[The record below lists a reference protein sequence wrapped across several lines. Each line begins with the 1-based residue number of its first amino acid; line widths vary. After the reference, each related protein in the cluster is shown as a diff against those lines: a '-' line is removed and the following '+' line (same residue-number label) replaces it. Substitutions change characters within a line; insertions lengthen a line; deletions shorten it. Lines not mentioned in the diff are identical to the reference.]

1 MGPYLSIIFLFFAI
15 IIGNVQCTDI
25 QLDEY
30 IRDMKNLKADFDNIH
45 NKYIESTSNETGS
58 NETLLIQEQQI
69 NDFRNKVSHLLN
81 KYKDQE
87 ALIKGAIDRSN
98 HEVYRVFNEL
108 QQIDAQLGNIRHQ
121 INENVITRDIAQQ
134 NLNRQHAEIHQD
146 VLGQGHLADIDEL
159 NGRRRHAMSQ
169 IAALSQQT
177 AQKNAEIANLHAQL
191 SHLEARSRELNALK
205 ESYQHFQNKAVPWVN
220 ILGEAVQWLQR
231 LQIPLEEANVQTVE
245 NPSLYFAHKLE
256 LVYANSAREYEK
268 LLQE

>member
-1 MGPYLSIIFLFFAI
+1 MGPHLPIICLFFAI
-15 IIGNVQCTDI
+15 IIGNIQCTDI

-30 IRDMKNLKADFDNIH
+30 IRDMKNLKADFDDIH

-58 NETLLIQEQQI
+58 NETLSIREQQI

-81 KYKDQE
+81 KYKGQE

-108 QQIDAQLGNIRHQ
+108 QQIDAQLGLIRHQ

-134 NLNRQHAEIHQD
+134 NLNRQHAEIHQ
-146 VLGQGHLADIDEL
+146 
-159 NGRRRHAMSQ
+159 
-169 IAALSQQT
+169 
-177 AQKNAEIANLHAQL
+177 K
-191 SHLEARSRELNALK
+191 
-205 ESYQHFQNKAVPWVN
+205 KAVPWVN
-220 ILGEAVQWLQR
+220 VLGEAVQWLQR

-268 LLQE
+268 LLQELML